1 MVILISRILVG
12 AVFASLGIAL
22 ASYVT
27 AKIREK
33 YPSKKNINKRIEKQ
47 QTKFD
52 KKVEKEEQLEVSGID
67 FDNQQ
72 HSETIKYG
80 NGIFICESSDWK
92 DYIKKLIVNSR
103 FEETKKTTLL
113 SNLKIDDKDGNLLL
127 ECFAYITELNAI
139 CNKSVVVDGMV
150 APFKDGDTARIF
162 NAETEEAT
170 NFVYTE
176 SSRLI
181 KQENNM
187 SIAHLIENGEKV
199 VELAD
204 LIDKE
209 L

>member
-33 YPSKKNINKRIEKQ
+33 HPSKKNINKRIEKQ
-47 QTKFD
+47 QIKFD
-52 KKVEKEEQLEVSGID
+52 KKVEKEAQLEVSGID
-67 FDNQQ
+67 FDNQKN
-72 HSETIKYG
+72 SETIKYG

-92 DYIKKLIVNSR
+92 DYIKKLIVNGR

-113 SNLKIDDKDGNLLL
+113 SNLKIDDKDGNILL
-127 ECFAYITELNAI
+127 ECFAYIAELNNI
-139 CNKSVVVDGMV
+139 CNKNVVVDGMV
-150 APFKDGDTARIF
+150 APFKDGDTARIL
-162 NAETEEAT
+162 NAETEEET

-176 SSRLI
+176 SSKLI
-181 KQENNM
+181 QQENNM
-187 SIAHLIENGEKV
+187 PIEPLIKGRDEV
-199 VELAD
+199 AELAD